1 MAQSSRGGS
10 SVWVLPSCIFLKIK
24 VLCGHS
30 CGENG
35 ALVRLVR
42 FFLLS
47 GYKFKCVRDK
57 AGDTVSMS
65 YFELCH
71 RPCKLCQRG
80 STLAVLG
87 PNRTKV
93 RLFNTN
99 TDEMV
104 GEIETALGEC
114 QEMGRGMV
122 VLHLAKTFFQ
132 MFPHALYFFLLEI
145 YTD

>member
-1 MAQSSRGGS
+1 MDILAE
-10 SVWVLPSCIFLKIK
+10 KI
-24 VLCGHS
+24 VHWLD
-30 CGENG
+30 
-35 ALVRLVR
+35 

-114 QEMGRGMV
+114 
-122 VLHLAKTFFQ
+122 AKKWEEEWLF
-132 MFPHALYFFLLEI
+132 
-145 YTD
+145 YT